1 VGEAARDPFG
11 VAGTEVGGF
20 GGFAFFAAAEVFASQ
35 IKVADGDE
43 KVRAGVVMQGDYGA
57 GLEFGFGDADVVFDE
72 EDLNG
77 AGGEDVQRAIFVLA
91 GIPFGGGGAEGGVFE
106 EFNGDIAEGLRAGGA
121 DDVGEG
127 GGGEASVSSGEFD
140 GGGGLVFYCVGDFGG
155 GESDGDVV
163 VTVPVEKSCVVGR
176 DFNVEDAD
184 GFVFEGEVVVR
195 FGGDFDFGSL
205 SVEEWGECE
214 EEYEAFHAGD
224 CSRHLGAEAHNL
236 CTSQ

>member
-1 VGEAARDPFG
+1 
-11 VAGTEVGGF
+11 
-20 GGFAFFAAAEVFASQ
+20 
-35 IKVADGDE
+35 
-43 KVRAGVVMQGDYGA
+43 MQGDYGA

-224 CSRHLGAEAHNL
+224 CSRG
-236 CTSQ
+236 

>member
-1 VGEAARDPFG
+1 V
-11 VAGTEVGGF
+11 V
-20 GGFAFFAAAEVFASQ
+20 
-35 IKVADGDE
+35 
-43 KVRAGVVMQGDYGA
+43 VRGDYGA
-57 GLEFGFGDADVVFDE
+57 GLEFSFGDADVVFDE
-72 EDLNG
+72 EDLDG

-91 GIPFGGGGAEGGVFE
+91 GIPFGGRGAEGGVFE
-106 EFNGDIAEGLRAGGA
+106 EFYGDIAEGLRAGGA

-127 GGGEASVSSGEFD
+127 GGSEASVSGGKFD
-140 GGGGLVFYCVGDFGG
+140 GDGGLLFDRVGYFGG

-163 VTVPVEKSCVVGR
+163 VTMPVEQSGFAGR

-195 FGGDFDFGSL
+195 LGGDFDFGSL

-224 CSRHLGAEAHNL
+224 CSRHLGG
-236 CTSQ
+236 